1 MLSNININYIVSITY
16 EEYII
21 ISSYYYIIYNLEA
34 ELIAALKDNFK
45 PELIRI
51 KYKAI
56 DYLLERNKNNPELKI

>member
-34 ELIAALKDNFK
+34 ELIAVLKDNFK